1 MPAYSYTAIN
11 QEGMKK
17 KGILSAES
25 EREARKLV
33 KDLKLTPLKV
43 SESKD
48 LGKTLKIKDKD
59 IVIMT
64 RQLAT
69 LLEASTPIVEALNI
83 TANQLQNKNLVY
95 ILYNLKEDI
104 VQGKRLGSSMKKFP
118 GVFSDTYIS
127 MVTAGDS
134 SGNLDIVFTKL
145 ADYLEESASIRQ
157 KVISALTYPI
167 VLIGFS
173 IVVIISLLAFV
184 LPQVVGQFIKAGAEL
199 PFITKFLIGI
209 SNNIVPILIV
219 FAALFTFIFYFY
231 KKHISNIDNKI
242 SFDRKVLGIPLLGN
256 FILNS
261 ELERFSST
269 MELLLASGTNLD
281 VALDEC
287 SKIFDNKFLSR
298 IILNAKND
306 VVEGKDFIVSL
317 KNEEVLPDI
326 FIQLISSG
334 YRSGNLAK
342 MFNKVSHF
350 MKSEIENKR
359 AVFLSLLEPV
369 VIILMGGFIMLIVL
383 AILIPIMQMN
393 TLAIW
398 RIKKKD
404 LLLSN

>member
-11 QEGMKK
+11 QDGTKK

-69 LLEASTPIVEALNI
+69 LLEANTPIVEALNI

-127 MVTAGDS
+127 MVSAGDS

-145 ADYLEESASIRQ
+145 ADYLEESASIKQ
-157 KVISALTYPI
+157 KVISALTYPLI
-167 VLIGFS
+167 LIGFS
-173 IVVIISLLAFV
+173 IIVIISLLAFV

-219 FAALFTFIFYFY
+219 AVLFISIIFYFY
-231 KKHISNIDNKI
+231 KKYVSKI
-242 SFDRKVLGIPLLGN
+242 ENRIKFDRNILNIPLLGN

-281 VALDEC
+281 VALEEC
-287 SKIFDNKFLSR
+287 SKIFDNKYLSN
-298 IILNAKND
+298 IVLNAKND

-317 KNEEVLPDI
+317 KNEGVFPDI

-359 AVFLSLLEPV
+359 AIFLSLLEPV

-393 TLAIW
+393 TLAI
-398 RIKKKD
+398 
-404 LLLSN
+404 

>member
-11 QEGMKK
+11 QEGTKK

-83 TANQLQNKNLVY
+83 TAKQLKNKNLIY
-95 ILYNLKEDI
+95 ILYNLKEEI

-145 ADYLEESASIRQ
+145 ADYLEESASIKQ

-199 PFITKFLIGI
+199 PFLTKFLIGI
-209 SNNIVPILIV
+209 SNNIIPILII
-219 FAALFTFIFYFY
+219 FAVLCAVIFYSY
-231 KKHISNIDNKI
+231 KNYVRKIENKI
-242 SFDRKVLGIPLLGN
+242 SFDRRVLNIPLLGN

-287 SKIFDNKFLSR
+287 SKIFDNKFLSK
-298 IILNAKND
+298 IVVDAKND

-317 KNEEVLPDI
+317 KNEGILPDI

-359 AVFLSLLEPV
+359 AIFLSLLEPV

-393 TLAIW
+393 TLAI
-398 RIKKKD
+398 
-404 LLLSN
+404 

>member
-11 QEGMKK
+11 QDGTKK

-43 SESKD
+43 YESKD

-127 MVTAGDS
+127 MVSAGDS

-145 ADYLEESASIRQ
+145 ADYLEESASIKQ
-157 KVISALTYPI
+157 KVISALTYPLI
-167 VLIGFS
+167 LIGFS
-173 IVVIISLLAFV
+173 IIVIISLLAFV

-219 FAALFTFIFYFY
+219 AVLFISIIFYFY
-231 KKHISNIDNKI
+231 KKYVSKI
-242 SFDRKVLGIPLLGN
+242 ENRIKFDRNILNIPLLGN

-281 VALDEC
+281 VALEEC
-287 SKIFDNKFLSR
+287 SKIFDNKYLSN
-298 IILNAKND
+298 IVLNAKND

-317 KNEEVLPDI
+317 KNEGVFPDI

-359 AVFLSLLEPV
+359 AIFLSLLEPV

-393 TLAIW
+393 TLAI
-398 RIKKKD
+398 
-404 LLLSN
+404 

>member
-11 QEGMKK
+11 QDGAKK

-33 KDLKLTPLKV
+33 KDLKLTPLEV

-69 LLEASTPIVEALNI
+69 LLEASTPIVEALDI
-83 TANQLQNKNLVY
+83 TAKQLKNKNLIY
-95 ILYNLKEDI
+95 ILYNLKEEI

-145 ADYLEESASIRQ
+145 ADYLEESASIKQ
-157 KVISALTYPI
+157 KVISALTYPV

-209 SNNIVPILIV
+209 SNNIIPILII
-219 FAALFTFIFYFY
+219 FAVLCAVIFYSY
-231 KKHISNIDNKI
+231 KNYVRKIENKI
-242 SFDRKVLGIPLLGN
+242 SFDRRVLNIPLLGN

-287 SKIFDNKFLSR
+287 SKIFDNKFLSK
-298 IILNAKND
+298 IVVDAKND

-317 KNEEVLPDI
+317 KNEGILPDI

-359 AVFLSLLEPV
+359 AIFLSLLEPV

-393 TLAIW
+393 TLAI
-398 RIKKKD
+398 
-404 LLLSN
+404 

>member
-11 QEGMKK
+11 QDGTKK
-17 KGILSAES
+17 KGIISAES

-127 MVTAGDS
+127 MVSAGDS

-145 ADYLEESASIRQ
+145 ADYLEESASIKQ
-157 KVISALTYPI
+157 KVISALTYPLI
-167 VLIGFS
+167 LIGFS
-173 IVVIISLLAFV
+173 IIVIISLLAFV

-219 FAALFTFIFYFY
+219 VVLFISIIFYFY
-231 KKHISNIDNKI
+231 KNYVSKI
-242 SFDRKVLGIPLLGN
+242 ENRIKFDRNILNIPLLGN
-256 FILNS
+256 FVLNS

-281 VALDEC
+281 VALEEC
-287 SKIFDNKFLSR
+287 SKIFDNKYLSN
-298 IILNAKND
+298 IVLNAKND

-317 KNEEVLPDI
+317 KNEGVFPDI

-359 AVFLSLLEPV
+359 AIFLSLLEPI

-393 TLAIW
+393 TLAI
-398 RIKKKD
+398 
-404 LLLSN
+404 

>member
-1 MPAYSYTAIN
+1 
-11 QEGMKK
+11 
-17 KGILSAES
+17 
-25 EREARKLV
+25 
-33 KDLKLTPLKV
+33 
-43 SESKD
+43 
-48 LGKTLKIKDKD
+48 
-59 IVIMT
+59 
-64 RQLAT
+64 
-69 LLEASTPIVEALNI
+69 
-83 TANQLQNKNLVY
+83 
-95 ILYNLKEDI
+95 
-104 VQGKRLGSSMKKFP
+104 MKKFP

-145 ADYLEESASIRQ
+145 ADYLEESASIKQ

-173 IVVIISLLAFV
+173 IVVIISLLTFV

-199 PFITKFLIGI
+199 PFITKFLLGI
-209 SNNIVPILIV
+209 SNNIIPILII
-219 FAALFTFIFYFY
+219 FTVLCVIIFYSY
-231 KKHISNIDNKI
+231 KNYVRKIENKI
-242 SFDRKVLGIPLLGN
+242 SFDQRVLNIPLLGN

-287 SKIFDNKFLSR
+287 SKIFDNKFLSK
-298 IILNAKND
+298 IVVDAKND

-317 KNEEVLPDI
+317 KNEGIFPDI

-359 AVFLSLLEPV
+359 AIFLSLLEPV

-393 TLAIW
+393 TLVI
-398 RIKKKD
+398 
-404 LLLSN
+404 

>member
-11 QEGMKK
+11 QDGSKK

-33 KDLKLTPLKV
+33 KELKLTPLKV

-83 TANQLQNKNLVY
+83 TAKQLRNKNLIY
-95 ILYNLKEDI
+95 ILYNLKEEI
-104 VQGKRLGSSMKKFP
+104 IQGKRLGSSMKKFP

-145 ADYLEESASIRQ
+145 ADYLEESASIKQ

-209 SNNIVPILIV
+209 SNNIIPILII
-219 FAALFTFIFYFY
+219 FAVLCVIIFYSY
-231 KKHISNIDNKI
+231 KNYVRKIENKI
-242 SFDRKVLGIPLLGN
+242 SFDQRVLNIPLLGN

-269 MELLLASGTNLD
+269 MELSLASGTNLD
-281 VALDEC
+281 VAPDEC
-287 SKIFDNKFLSR
+287 SKIFDNKFLSK
-298 IILNAKND
+298 IVVDAKND

-317 KNEEVLPDI
+317 KNEEIFPDI

-359 AVFLSLLEPV
+359 AIFLSLLEPV

-393 TLAIW
+393 TLVI
-398 RIKKKD
+398 
-404 LLLSN
+404 

>member
-11 QEGMKK
+11 QDGTKK

-33 KDLKLTPLKV
+33 KELKLTPLKV

-69 LLEASTPIVEALNI
+69 LLEASTPIMEALNI
-83 TANQLQNKNLVY
+83 TAKQLKNKNLIY
-95 ILYNLKEDI
+95 ILYNLKEEI
-104 VQGKRLGSSMKKFP
+104 IQGKRLGSSMKKFP

-134 SGNLDIVFTKL
+134 SGNLDIVFAKL
-145 ADYLEESASIRQ
+145 ADYLEESASIKQ

-209 SNNIVPILIV
+209 SNNIIPILIILV
-219 FAALFTFIFYFY
+219 VLCVIIFYSY
-231 KKHISNIDNKI
+231 KNYVRKIENKI
-242 SFDRKVLGIPLLGN
+242 SFDQRVLNIPLLGN

-287 SKIFDNKFLSR
+287 SKIFDNKFLSK
-298 IILNAKND
+298 IVVDAKND

-317 KNEEVLPDI
+317 KNEGIFPDI

-359 AVFLSLLEPV
+359 AIFLSLLEPV

-393 TLAIW
+393 TLVI
-398 RIKKKD
+398 
-404 LLLSN
+404 

>member
-11 QEGMKK
+11 QEGTKK

-48 LGKTLKIKDKD
+48 LGKALKIKDKD
-59 IVIMT
+59 IVVMT

-219 FAALFTFIFYFY
+219 FAALFTFIFYVY

-242 SFDRKVLGIPLLGN
+242 SFDRKVLSIPLLGN

-359 AVFLSLLEPV
+359 AIFLSLLEPV

-393 TLAIW
+393 TLAI
-398 RIKKKD
+398 
-404 LLLSN
+404 

>member
-11 QEGMKK
+11 QDGTKK

-33 KDLKLTPLKV
+33 KELKLTPLKV

-83 TANQLQNKNLVY
+83 TAKQLRNKNLIY
-95 ILYNLKEDI
+95 ILYNLKEEI
-104 VQGKRLGSSMKKFP
+104 IQGKRLGSSMKKFP

-134 SGNLDIVFTKL
+134 SGNLDIVFSKL
-145 ADYLEESASIRQ
+145 ADYLEESASIKQ

-209 SNNIVPILIV
+209 SNNIIPILII
-219 FAALFTFIFYFY
+219 FAVLCVIIFYSY
-231 KKHISNIDNKI
+231 KNYVRKIENKI
-242 SFDRKVLGIPLLGN
+242 SFDQRVLNIPLLGN

-287 SKIFDNKFLSR
+287 SKIFDNKFLSK
-298 IILNAKND
+298 IVVDAKND

-317 KNEEVLPDI
+317 KNEEIFPDI

-359 AVFLSLLEPV
+359 AIFLSLLEPV

-393 TLAIW
+393 TLVI
-398 RIKKKD
+398 
-404 LLLSN
+404 